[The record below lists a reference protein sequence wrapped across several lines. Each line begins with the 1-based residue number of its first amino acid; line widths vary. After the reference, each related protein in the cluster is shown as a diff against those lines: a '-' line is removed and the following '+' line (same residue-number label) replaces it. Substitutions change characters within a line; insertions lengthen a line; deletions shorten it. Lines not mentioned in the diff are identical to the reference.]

1 MPSLQDVFLK
11 WDSSSMSP
19 IYLKLE
25 GLLMCYSLFVKE
37 SDLDFIFIYTYLF
50 EKVLDLDFISIN
62 NMCLVYL

>member
-1 MPSLQDVFLK
+1 
-11 WDSSSMSP
+11 MSP

-25 GLLMCYSLFVKE
+25 GLLTCYSLFVKE

-50 EKVLDLDFISIN
+50 EKVPDLDFISIN